1 MFEFVPPSDI
11 MYQTV
16 FGLEP
21 NQFEHSLINPARVK
35 KIKSAN
41 DTAHKA
47 SKKSFCCIKYHV
59 YDSVS
64 YDDMRPWTD
73 KIVIGLEDKNYDRFH
88 FFIQILC
95 LFSSFYYGSIAGIR
109 YSGYDSFSTR
119 NIIVMSFF
127 EIMFIIH
134 MLMQFLVS
142 YKIEGEVVVRDIPMI
157 ASHYIQGQ
165 FLIELIPCIPF

>member
-1 MFEFVPPSDI
+1 MFEFVSPSDI

-21 NQFEHSLINPARVK
+21 GQFERSIMNPARVK
-35 KIKSAN
+35 RIEVAN

-47 SKKSFCCIKYHV
+47 SKKRFCCIKYHV
-59 YDSVS
+59 YNSVS

-73 KIVIGLEDKNYDRFH
+73 KIVIGQEDKNYDRFH

-95 LFSSFYYGSIAGIR
+95 LISSFYYGSIAGIR
-109 YSGYDSFSTR
+109 YSEYDSFSVR
-119 NIIVMSFF
+119 NIVVMSFF

-134 MLMQFLVS
+134 MMMQFLVA
-142 YKIEGEVVVRDIPMI
+142 YKMEGEVVVRDIPMI
-157 ASHYIQGQ
+157 AAHYIQGQ
-165 FLIELIPCIPF
+165 FLIELIPCIPL